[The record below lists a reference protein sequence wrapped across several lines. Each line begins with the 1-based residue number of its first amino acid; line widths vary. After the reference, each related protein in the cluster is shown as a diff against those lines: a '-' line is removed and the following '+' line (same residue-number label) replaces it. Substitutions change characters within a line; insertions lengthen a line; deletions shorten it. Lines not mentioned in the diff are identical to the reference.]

1 MNYKY
6 YINEGSFQEKSSEI
20 IQFDGNVIPQLNPVT
35 GTPMETVSYGEIL
48 FPVSF
53 QEGQITFNV
62 SFKSVRLETCAG
74 VIINYHNLNGV
85 HSYYRVGISNQ
96 FGAYYLDYYDGQT
109 TRRLLTGG
117 TSSLQAEKIYEIRV
131 TLKGSILSF
140 SINDVELFAYSNYYP
155 FNGLGSHG
163 LYVQNGNEAF
173 FSNIVINKNAPKVFC
188 IMKFE
193 KDFEVLYT
201 DVISPQCEKKGL
213 KAIKADEIYA
223 SSSIIQ
229 DIIREI
235 SEAAIIIAD
244 ITMDNPN
251 VFYELGYAHAL
262 NKPTI
267 LLADSEKRAQLPFDV
282 SGYRTIFYSNTIGGK
297 REIETHIR
305 KYIENICSVIPILR

>member
-1 MNYKY
+1 MIKY
-6 YINEGSFQEKSSEI
+6 YINQGSFHEKSAGK
-20 IQFDGNVIPQLNPVT
+20 IQFDGSVLSQLNPIT
-35 GTPMETVSYGEIL
+35 GIPVETISYGEIL
-48 FPVSF
+48 FPASF
-53 QEGQITFNV
+53 QEGQITFNI
-62 SFKSVRLETCAG
+62 SFKGVRPETCAG
-74 VIINYHNLNGV
+74 VIINYHNLNGLI
-85 HSYYRVGISNQ
+85 SYYRVGISNQ

-109 TRRLLTGG
+109 TKRLLIGG
-117 TSSLQAEKIYEIRV
+117 TSSLQAGKVYEIRV

-140 SINDVELFAYSNYYP
+140 SINGVELFAYSNYYP
-155 FNGLGSHG
+155 FNNFGGHG
-163 LYVQNGNEAF
+163 LYVQNDNEAV
-173 FSNIVINKNAPKVFC
+173 FSNIVINRNTPKVFC

-193 KDFEVLYT
+193 KDFEVLYKE
-201 DVISPQCEKKGL
+201 VISPQCEEKGL
-213 KAIKADEIYA
+213 HAIKADEVYA

-267 LLADSEKRAQLPFDV
+267 LLADSEKRTQLPFDV

-297 REIETHIR
+297 REIETHIC
-305 KYIENICSVIPILR
+305 KYIESICSVISILG